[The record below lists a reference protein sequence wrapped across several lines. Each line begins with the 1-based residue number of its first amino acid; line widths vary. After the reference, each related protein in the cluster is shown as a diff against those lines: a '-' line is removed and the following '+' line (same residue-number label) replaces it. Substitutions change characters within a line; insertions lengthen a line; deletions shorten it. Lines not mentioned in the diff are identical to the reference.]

1 MTEKCFNCGAEAR
14 WRDSHTGAHRCR
26 RCVAIHG
33 AGRGHVVLPSD
44 LAELDADGTVVAE
57 ETDDPVA
64 VWDELEAQ
72 RNEFRDDAG
81 WLEWADCV
89 IEQGKTQAME
99 IERLRAQLA
108 ASMPL
113 PLELLK
119 GRKDWTPPELTWG
132 KTRRAE
138 A

>member
-1 MTEKCFNCGAEAR
+1 MTEKCFNCGA
-14 WRDSHTGAHRCR
+14 HRCR
-26 RCVAIHG
+26 ACVAIHG

-64 VWDELEAQ
+64 VWDEFEAQ
-72 RNEFRDDAG
+72 RVEFVGYFTDPMA
-81 WLEWADCV
+81 EWADCV
-89 IEQGKTQAME
+89 IDQGKTQAME

-108 ASMPL
+108 AAMPL

-132 KTRRAE
+132 ETRRAE